1 MKLFPHSRKAAT
13 ILAAAGAAL
22 LISASGAAAKD
33 MECRCSDKHNKYIDG
48 TSTKVDGTTYKFKCK
63 KTFSYGKDTNTD
75 DYNKY
80 VKAYWNESTSSDKS
94 IGLKIRPR
102 KSSECLNGVYDDNG
116 KALWQGA
123 NCNTSDE
130 KKYSSLTLRRAAS
143 DIPTNDFKV
152 DPNTGQVLSGQR
164 NPTYSAGGAA
174 TTTTKRNILTA
185 LYELKDSQYRLIA
198 GCIEDK

>member
-1 MKLFPHSRKAAT
+1 MKLFSLSRKAT
-13 ILAAAGAAL
+13 MILAAAGTAL
-22 LISASGAAAKD
+22 IVSASGASAKD
-33 MECRCSDKHNKYIDG
+33 MHCRCSDKHNNYIDG

-63 KTFSYGKDTNTD
+63 KKFKYGENTNTD

-80 VKAYWNESTSSDKS
+80 VKAYWNEATTSNKNVS
-94 IGLKIRPR
+94 LKIRPR
-102 KSSECLNGVYDDNG
+102 TSAECLNGVYDDNG

-123 NCNTSDE
+123 NCNTKDE
-130 KKYSSLTLRRAAS
+130 KKYSSLTLRKAAS

-152 DPNTGQVLSGQR
+152 DPNTGQILSGQR

-174 TTTTKRNILTA
+174 TTTSKRNILTA
-185 LYELKDSQYRLIA
+185 LYELKDSKYRLIA